1 MNSIKPYSRSER
13 VGMQVLASLSEIKLQ
28 YVNLSNLGL
37 VTFTSVDVSPD
48 LKTAKVFYSVLGKK
62 KSSEAIN
69 IDINKKRKAFK
80 KYLGPKLR
88 IRYTPDLK
96 FYMDES
102 LAYGEKISKLIN
114 SI

>member
-1 MNSIKPYSRSER
+1 MNSIKPYSRKER
-13 VGMQVLASLSEIKLQ
+13 VGVQVLASLSEIKLQ

-69 IDINKKRKAFK
+69 IDMNKKRKAFK
-80 KYLGPKLR
+80 KYLGAKLQ

-96 FYMDES
+96 FYLDES

>member
-1 MNSIKPYSRSER
+1 MNSIKPYNRMER
-13 VGMQVLASLSEIKLQ
+13 IEVQVLAILSEIKLQ
-28 YVNLSNLGL
+28 YVTLTNLGL

-48 LKTAKVFYSVLGKK
+48 LKTAKVYYSVLGKK
-62 KSSEAIN
+62 KSNEAIN

-96 FYMDES
+96 FIMDDSHE
-102 LAYGEKISKLIN
+102 YGEKISKLIKN
-114 SI
+114 L

>member
-1 MNSIKPYSRSER
+1 MNSIKPYNRMER
-13 VGMQVLASLSEIKLQ
+13 ISVLVLASLSEITLQ

-37 VTFTSVDVSPD
+37 VTFTSVDVAPD

-62 KSSEAIN
+62 KSNDAIN

>member
-1 MNSIKPYSRSER
+1 MNSIKPYNRMER
-13 VGMQVLASLSEIKLQ
+13 ISVLVLASLSEITLQ

-62 KSSEAIN
+62 KSNDAIN

-96 FYMDES
+96 FIMDES
-102 LAYGEKISKLIN
+102 LVYGEKISKLIN